1 MRKIKRETKFIIGP
15 HGNVYL
21 PRPSGWLSGW
31 MRHMWFEK
39 KVGKKPSIASPE
51 FWNELSRKFKTLK
64 LQEYECGKHEI
75 IDEAW

>member
-1 MRKIKRETKFIIGP
+1 
-15 HGNVYL
+15 
-21 PRPSGWLSGW
+21 
-31 MRHMWFEK
+31 MWFEK